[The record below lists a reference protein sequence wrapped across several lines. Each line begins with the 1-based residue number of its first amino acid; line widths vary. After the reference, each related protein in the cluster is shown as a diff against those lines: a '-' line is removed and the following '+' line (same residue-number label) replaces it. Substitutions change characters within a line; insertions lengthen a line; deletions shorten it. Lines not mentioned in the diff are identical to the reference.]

1 MRVLYVNRPNCLVKI
16 GGDTVQMLK
25 TKEYLEKQFGI
36 TITICDDV
44 NDLACFRDCDVVHMF
59 NIQGADH
66 TRAALEQC
74 KRAKK
79 KAALSTIFWDMG
91 SASYVSMLYKA
102 LRLKPSPFAAK
113 AEVAGHLLGTL
124 AYGLVRGKSN
134 VMFIKKHVARQI
146 LLDVDYL
153 LPNSHEELE
162 LLSRVFNLDL
172 AVLTRKATVVPNAVD
187 VERVVGGPDAPTDL
201 KGYVLQVARIE
212 PVKNQLNVVRALF
225 KFRDIPIVFVGRSG
239 DDRYFLDVKKV
250 AEKRGNVFFLGE
262 VPNDQV
268 YGFYRRAA
276 CHVLPSFRES
286 PGLVSLEAL
295 MCNVPIVVSDSRF
308 CPTQYYQFDKYG
320 YICDPYSTL
329 SIRAAVLSAIE
340 KGPKA
345 EVGTDYRYFYSYAN
359 VANKTFE
366 VYRSLV

>member
-1 MRVLYVNRPNCLVKI
+1 M
-16 GGDTVQMLK
+16 
-25 TKEYLEKQFGI
+25 
-36 TITICDDV
+36 
-44 NDLACFRDCDVVHMF
+44 
-59 NIQGADH
+59 
-66 TRAALEQC
+66 
-74 KRAKK
+74 
-79 KAALSTIFWDMG
+79 
-91 SASYVSMLYKA
+91 
-102 LRLKPSPFAAK
+102 
-113 AEVAGHLLGTL
+113 
-124 AYGLVRGKSN
+124 
-134 VMFIKKHVARQI
+134 
-146 LLDVDYL
+146 
-153 LPNSHEELE
+153 
-162 LLSRVFNLDL
+162 
-172 AVLTRKATVVPNAVD
+172 
-187 VERVVGGPDAPTDL
+187 
-201 KGYVLQVARIE
+201 
-212 PVKNQLNVVRALF
+212 KNQLNGEALF
-225 KFRDIPIVFVGRSG
+225 KFKTSVSLSGEAVMIVTSLMLRKLPAQE
-239 DDRYFLDVKKV
+239 RL
-250 AEKRGNVFFLGE
+250 FLGSAQR
-262 VPNDQV
+262 PV